1 MSTGEPD
8 ARLRRIVQVSGPPLL
23 SGPSTHLLD
32 DKIDLLKAGLRTWIW
47 FLNELFGYGS
57 QIRPLNIF
65 FCILSSVAYLEP
77 DPEDPMP
84 LGIPDLDQDTL
95 V

>member
-32 DKIDLLKAGLRTWIW
+32 DKIDLLKAGLLTWIW
-47 FLNELFGYGS
+47 FLN
-57 QIRPLNIF
+57 
-65 FCILSSVAYLEP
+65 
-77 DPEDPMP
+77 
-84 LGIPDLDQDTL
+84 
-95 V
+95 